1 MIIRGRNVFKK
12 LTEHLPTYHLSFD
25 RYYSLAT
32 ANYVRRGGGD
42 QWEGEWVVA
51 AIHGHLRSGYRDSFT
66 GQINN
71 LCFTAFGSELGI
83 ENKSLTDKKI
93 WVECN

>member
-32 ANYVRRGGGD
+32 ANYVRRGGGVTNGRGSGLLLLYMD
-42 QWEGEWVVA
+42 ISGQVTGIHSQVKLTICVLLLLEW
-51 AIHGHLRSGYRDSFT
+51 R
-66 GQINN
+66 
-71 LCFTAFGSELGI
+71 I
-83 ENKSLTDKKI
+83 ESLTD
-93 WVECN
+93 